1 MDKKLKHK
9 SNRVNTGIHFM
20 LGNYAVVEGALA
32 AGCDYFAGYLI
43 TPAKEGMRVVDFTLP
58 DSKGN
63 NVTLSDLKGQNIYYF
78 FPLKITQLMYP

>member
-1 MDKKLKHK
+1 MIIEYKKEIKTEL
-9 SNRVNTGIHFM
+9 
-20 LGNYAVVEGALA
+20 
-32 AGCDYFAGYLI
+32 
-43 TPAKEGMRVVDFTLP
+43 KEGMRVADFTLP